1 MDRQIKLR
9 GFRIDPGQI
18 ESVRESFDIVGRVIV
33 GPAHVALHP
42 PNGEATRL
50 IGWYSAT
57 DIQMPP
63 EMSNVQSKLAAALPP
78 HIQPELIAVDDW
90 QLCHA

>member
-1 MDRQIKLR
+1 MSTDRLAYVI
-9 GFRIDPGQI
+9 FTPGSTGRPKGVMVTHA
-18 ESVRESFDIVGRVIV
+18 SVA
-33 GPAHVALHP
+33 AHVALQP